1 MDFTGLT
8 VLCVGDVMLDRFV
21 YGAMERISP
30 EAPVPIVY
38 RKRASEML
46 GGAGNVANN
55 IVALG
60 AKVVL
65 VGLVGEDEAGRALND
80 QVALLPRATA
90 ELIQSTTRPTTC
102 KTRFIAAS
110 QQVMRFDEESRQ
122 ALSPTEEKALI
133 AACLP
138 WVDRVDAI
146 ILSDYNKGVLSLG
159 LITAIIA
166 GAKTASIPVFVDPK
180 TVDFTRYRGA
190 TCIKPNLHE
199 LALASGEDAS
209 DKDALI
215 TVARKLL
222 AVAEAQS
229 LLVTQSAQGMTL
241 VTADCATSVAA
252 RAREVFD
259 VSGAGDTVIAALT
272 LAYASGRTL
281 TQAMHV
287 ANAAAGVVVSKL
299 GTATANVSEVLHEL
313 SKANDAPTARA
324 MPGLRTLDEARDLVT
339 RWKQQGFSV
348 GFTNGCFDILHSGH
362 VLALSHARSACDRLV
377 VALNSDRSVRR
388 LKGSSRPVN
397 TLELRARVMAAL
409 RDIDCVVSFEE
420 DSPLEV
426 IRALTPDVLVKG
438 ADYANKTI
446 VGADFVT
453 AMGGRVFLSP
463 LLEGQSTTGL
473 IDKMRETT

>member
-1 MDFTGLT
+1 MDFSGLT
-8 VLCVGDVMLDRFV
+8 VLCVGDVMLDRFI

-38 RKRASEML
+38 RKRATEML

-65 VGLVGEDEAGRALND
+65 VGLVGDDEAGRALSD
-80 QVALLPRATA
+80 QVALLPRATSD
-90 ELIQSTTRPTTC
+90 LIQSTTRPTTC

-122 ALSPTEEKALI
+122 PLTSTEEAALI

-138 WVDRVDAI
+138 RIDRVDAI
-146 ILSDYNKGVLSLG
+146 ILSDYNKGVLSPG
-159 LITAIIA
+159 LIAAIIG
-166 GAKTASIPVFVDPK
+166 GAKNASIPVFVDPK
-180 TVDFTRYRGA
+180 TTDFTRYRGA

-199 LALASGEDAS
+199 LALASGKEVTHE
-209 DKDALI
+209 DALI

-229 LLVTQSAQGMTL
+229 LLVTRSAQGMTL
-241 VTADCATSVAA
+241 VTAEGATSVAA
-252 RAREVFD
+252 KAREVFD

-272 LAYASGRTL
+272 LAYASGRSL

-299 GTATANVSEVLHEL
+299 GTATASVSEVLHEL
-313 SKANDAPTARA
+313 AEADDAPNALA
-324 MPGLRTLDEARDLVT
+324 MPGLRTLDQARDLVT
-339 RWKQQGFSV
+339 RWKQQGVSV
-348 GFTNGCFDILHSGH
+348 GFTNGCFDVLHSGH

-377 VALNSDRSVRR
+377 VALNSDDSVSR
-388 LKGSSRPVN
+388 LKGPSRPVN
-397 TLELRARVMAAL
+397 TLQLRARVVAAL
-409 RDIDCVVSFEE
+409 RDVDCVVSFEE

-426 IRALTPDVLVKG
+426 IRTLIPDVLVKG
-438 ADYANKTI
+438 ADYQNKTV
-446 VGADFVT
+446 VGADFVI

-463 LLEGQSTTGL
+463 LLEGQSTTSL
-473 IDKMRETT
+473 IAKIREPT